1 MQHILFKIYNRKFK
15 WKIAKSYDDKSQTE
29 ILRNVDGI
37 ATKKLTPSDFRK
49 LAECMDRAG
58 VKIIRIL
65 NIGDELY
72 LGIND

>member
-1 MQHILFKIYNRKFK
+1 MQHILFKIYNRKFN

-29 ILRNVDGI
+29 ILRNVNGI
-37 ATKKLTPSDFRK
+37 ATKKLTPADFRK

-58 VKIIRIL
+58 VKTIRIL